1 MMAEVAELLARRGT
15 LTRLVNSAESEIRLL
30 AALPPSQ
37 HRERRMAEL
46 FRELDAIA
54 VEAAGIERRLMV

>member
-1 MMAEVAELLARRGT
+1 MAEIDELLARLGT
-15 LTRLVNSAESEIRLL
+15 LTRLVNAAEAEIRIL
-30 AALPPSQ
+30 AAMPPSQ

-46 FRELDAIA
+46 FRELDVIA

>member
-1 MMAEVAELLARRGT
+1 MAEIAELLARLGT
-15 LTRLVNSAESEIRLL
+15 RTPLVNSAEGEIRILT
-30 AALPPSQ
+30 AMPPSQ
-37 HRERRMAEL
+37 HRERRLAEI